1 MIPVQ
6 VASTGRPGT
15 DPTSRN
21 RTYKNQEEGRGVGNS
36 RKKKQ
41 KCILIDLLR

>member
-15 DPTSRN
+15 EPTSRN
-21 RTYKNQEEGRGVGNS
+21 RTYKNQEEGEGVGV
-36 RKKKQ
+36 RKKKR
-41 KCILIDLLR
+41 KMYLKWSSR